1 MVLFKFFW
9 KNAHR
14 LDKSS
19 NKWYYLYSDGSMA
32 ENTIIN
38 GYLIGNDGSWINN

>member
-1 MVLFKFFW
+1 
-9 KNAHR
+9 
-14 LDKSS
+14 
-19 NKWYYLYSDGSMA
+19 MA